1 MQNTVAVLGAGAVGC
16 FYGGMLAR
24 AGCRVTLVGR
34 PAHIEPI
41 LREGLLLESGA
52 FRGHVAVNA
61 AVDSS
66 VIHGAQLVLFCV
78 KSADTEAAAR
88 QMAPYLDKASL
99 VLCLQNGVEN
109 VRRLEALL
117 PCPVAS
123 AAVYVAVEMAGPG
136 HVRHHGRG
144 DLIIGP
150 EPAGPWIAE
159 LFRAAEIPVEISDN
173 VDGALWG
180 KLVVNCTYNALSA
193 ITRLPYA
200 GLVAVDGMEAAM
212 RAVVGECL
220 AVAQADAVTVPGIN
234 WEVVR
239 GIADAVPAQY
249 SSTAQDLARGKRS
262 EIDHLNGYVVRRGRA
277 LGIPVPANELLC
289 AIVRAL
295 EQKDGT
301 RVG

>member
-1 MQNTVAVLGAGAVGC
+1 
-16 FYGGMLAR
+16 
-24 AGCRVTLVGR
+24 
-34 PAHIEPI
+34 

-52 FRGHVAVNA
+52 FRGHVAVHA
-61 AVDSS
+61 AVDCS
-66 VIHGAQLVLFCV
+66 VVQGARLVLCCV
-78 KSADTEAAAR
+78 KSADTEATAR
-88 QMAPYLDKASL
+88 QMAPHLVKTSL

-109 VRRLEALL
+109 ARRLQALL

-136 HVRHHGRG
+136 HVLHHGRG

-150 EPAGPWIAE
+150 EPAGEWLAE
-159 LFRAAEIPVEISDN
+159 LFRTAGIPVEISDN

-180 KLVVNCTYNALSA
+180 KLVVNCAYNALSA
-193 ITRLPYA
+193 IARLPY
-200 GLVAVDGMEAAM
+200 GRLVAVDGMEAAM
-212 RAVVGECL
+212 RAVVSECL
-220 AVAQADAVTVPGIN
+220 AVAQADAVTVPGID

-277 LGIPVPANELLC
+277 LGIPVPANEILC

-295 EQKDGT
+295 EQRDAT
-301 RVG
+301 RFG